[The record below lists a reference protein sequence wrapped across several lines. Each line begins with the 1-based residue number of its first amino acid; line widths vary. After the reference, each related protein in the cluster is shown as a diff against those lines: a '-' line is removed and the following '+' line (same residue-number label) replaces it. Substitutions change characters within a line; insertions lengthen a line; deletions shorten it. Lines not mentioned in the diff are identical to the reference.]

1 MLKKYFE
8 PGALLSFPAYRA
20 LLISGILTVIAMSA
34 FPIALAVTVL
44 DAGGSATTL
53 GIILAV
59 RVLSGVLMAP
69 VGGVWADRLPRKTIL
84 ILADGFRAI
93 MGSVV
98 VFIDPKSI
106 SMWILGAIVVLMG
119 ISDAF
124 GGPAAGAI
132 MPSILPDHLL
142 PAGNVIRG
150 IALKGS
156 TIAGPGIAGIIV
168 VSLGTHATY
177 VATSI
182 FFLIGAALL
191 FRINEGPKVASENP
205 QTTFIEEIREGLN
218 VVWYYKWIAA
228 MILMASVQLMMVI
241 GVENV
246 LLPVITKRDF
256 GTASVF
262 ATSAALFSAGGAISA
277 VICIKSKV
285 KNPGLV
291 SVVVW
296 GLFVLAPLVLAF
308 PNSKTVIFIAYFIA
322 GFSVGPWEAFWAT
335 QVQREVP
342 AEYQGRVFAIDYMGS
357 LGLMPLGMAL
367 AGPLV
372 NLFGERE
379 LLIGVAIFHLIIC
392 AAVLLVPGV
401 KEMKSSRPPYSPQGT
416 ISSKSEQDQA

>member
-20 LLISGILTVIAMSA
+20 LLISGVLTVLAMSA

-53 GIILAV
+53 GLILAV

-69 VGGVWADRLPRKTIL
+69 IGGVWVDRLPRRTIL

-93 MGSVV
+93 IGSVV
-98 VFIDPKSI
+98 IFIDPENI

-124 GGPAAGAI
+124 GGPAQGAI
-132 MPSILPDHLL
+132 MQSILPDRLL
-142 PAGNVIRG
+142 PSGNVIKG
-150 IALKGS
+150 IAFKGA
-156 TIAGPGIAGIIV
+156 TIAGPGIAGVIV

-182 FFLIGAALL
+182 FFLVGAALL
-191 FRINEGPKVASENP
+191 FLVNEGTKVASENP
-205 QTTFIEEIREGLN
+205 QTTFIEEMREGLR

-256 GTASVF
+256 GTASVY

-308 PNSKTVIFIAYFIA
+308 PSAKSVIFIAYFIA

-342 AEYQGRVFAIDYMGS
+342 PEYQGRVFAIDYMGS

-372 NLFGERE
+372 NVFGEPE

-392 AAVLLVPGV
+392 AVVLLVPGV
-401 KEMKSSRPPYSPQGT
+401 KEMKSSRPPYSPQGV
-416 ISSKSEQDQA
+416 ISSKGEQNQA

>member
-20 LLISGILTVIAMSA
+20 LLLSGILTVIAMSA

-59 RVLSGVLMAP
+59 RVLSGVVLAP
-69 VGGVWADRLPRKTIL
+69 VGGVWADRLPRRTIL
-84 ILADGFRAI
+84 IAADGFRAI

-106 SMWILGAIVVLMG
+106 SMWILGGIVVLMG
-119 ISDAF
+119 VSDAF

-142 PAGNVIRG
+142 PAGNVVRG

-156 TIAGPGIAGIIV
+156 TIAGPGVAGIIV

-182 FFLIGAALL
+182 FFLVGAALL
-191 FRINEGPKVASENP
+191 IRINEGPKVATDTHR
-205 QTTFIEEIREGLN
+205 TTFTEEIREGLQ

-296 GLFVLAPLVLAF
+296 GLFILAPLVLAF
-308 PNSKTVIFIAYFIA
+308 PNSKGLIFAAYFIA

-379 LLIGVAIFHLIIC
+379 LLIGVAAFHLFIC
-392 AAVLLVPGV
+392 AVVLLVPGV
-401 KEMKSSRPPYSPQGT
+401 REMKSSRPPYTPKSV
-416 ISSKSEQDQA
+416 ISS

>member
-8 PGALLSFPAYRA
+8 PGALLSFPAYRN
-20 LLISGILTVIAMSA
+20 LMISGILTTIAMSA

-53 GIILAV
+53 GIILAA

-69 VGGVWADRLPRKTIL
+69 IGGVWVDRLPRKTIL
-84 ILADGFRAI
+84 ILSDGFRAI

-98 VFIDPKSI
+98 IFINPENI
-106 SMWILGAIVVLMG
+106 SMIILGAIVILMG

-124 GGPAAGAI
+124 GGPASGAI
-132 MPSILPDHLL
+132 IPSILPDHLL
-142 PAGNVIRG
+142 PSGNVLRG

-156 TIAGPGIAGIIV
+156 TIAGPGIAGVIV

-177 VATSI
+177 IATSA
-182 FFLIGAALL
+182 FFLLGASLL
-191 FRINEGPKVASENP
+191 IRIDEGPIVANTDKKN
-205 QTTFIEEIREGLN
+205 QFVEEMREGLR

-228 MILMASVQLMMVI
+228 MIVMASVQLMLVI

-277 VICIKSKV
+277 IICIKSKV

-296 GLFVLAPLVLAF
+296 GLFILAPLVLAF
-308 PNSKTVIFIAYFIA
+308 PSSKTIIFIAYFAA

-342 AEYQGRVFAIDYMGS
+342 AKYQGRVFSIDYMGS

-372 NLFGERE
+372 NLFGERP
-379 LLIGVAIFHLIIC
+379 LLIGVAIFHLIVC
-392 AAVLLVPGV
+392 GMVLFVPGV
-401 KEMKSSRPPYSPQGT
+401 KEMKSSRPPYSSIG
-416 ISSKSEQDQA
+416 EQSQA

>member
-8 PGALLSFPAYRA
+8 PGALFSFPAYRA
-20 LLISGILTVIAMSA
+20 LLLSGILTVIAMSA

-53 GIILAV
+53 GLILAV
-59 RVLSGVLMAP
+59 RVLSGVVLAP
-69 VGGVWADRLPRKTIL
+69 VGGVWADRLPRRTIL
-84 ILADGFRAI
+84 IAADSFRAI

-106 SMWILGAIVVLMG
+106 SMWILGGIVVLMG
-119 ISDAF
+119 VSDAF

-142 PAGNVIRG
+142 PAGNVVRG

-156 TIAGPGIAGIIV
+156 TIAGPGVAGIIV

-182 FFLIGAALL
+182 FFLVGAALL
-191 FRINEGPKVASENP
+191 IRINEGPKVASDTHR
-205 QTTFIEEIREGLN
+205 TTFTDEIREGLQ

-296 GLFVLAPLVLAF
+296 GLFVLAPLVLAL
-308 PNSKTVIFIAYFIA
+308 PSSKSVIFIAYFIA

-372 NLFGERE
+372 NVFGEGE
-379 LLIGVAIFHLIIC
+379 LLIGVAAFHLFIC
-392 AAVLLVPGV
+392 AVVLLVPGV
-401 KEMKSSRPPYSPQGT
+401 KEMKSSRPPYTP
-416 ISSKSEQDQA
+416 KSVIYS

>member
-1 MLKKYFE
+1 MFKKYFE
-8 PGALLSFPAYRA
+8 PGALLSYSAYRN
-20 LLISGILTVIAMSA
+20 LILSNILTIIAMSA

-44 DAGGSATTL
+44 DAGGNASTL

-59 RVLSGVLMAP
+59 RVLSSVLLAP
-69 VGGVWADRLPRKTIL
+69 VGGVWSDRLPRKTIL
-84 ILADGFRAI
+84 IFADGFRAM
-93 MGSVV
+93 MGSIVI
-98 VFIDPKSI
+98 FINPENI
-106 SMWILGAIVVLMG
+106 SLWILGAIVALMG
-119 ISDAF
+119 ASDAF
-124 GGPAAGAI
+124 GGPASGAI
-132 MPSILPDHLL
+132 IPSLLPDHLL

-150 IALKGS
+150 IVLKGG
-156 TIAGPGIAGIIV
+156 TIAGPGIAGVIV

-177 VATSI
+177 IATSV
-182 FFLIGAALL
+182 FFLIGALL
-191 FRINEGPKVASENP
+191 LIRIDEGPRVAPVGVESHFMN
-205 QTTFIEEIREGLN
+205 EIREGLR

-228 MILMASVQLMMVI
+228 MIVMASVQLMMVI

-262 ATSAALFSAGGAISA
+262 AASAALFSLGGAISA
-277 VICIKSKV
+277 VICIKAKV

-296 GLFVLAPLVLAF
+296 GLFIFAPLVLAF
-308 PNSKTVIFIAYFIA
+308 PSSKELIFFAYFVA

-372 NLFGERE
+372 NVFGERE
-379 LLIGVAIFHLIIC
+379 LLIGVAVFHLLIC
-392 AAVLLVPGV
+392 AVVLFVPGV
-401 KEMKSSRPPYSPQGT
+401 KQMKSTKAPYYSQG
-416 ISSKSEQDQA
+416 EQSHS

>member
-8 PGALLSFPAYRA
+8 PGALFSFPAYRA

-53 GIILAV
+53 GLILAV
-59 RVLSGVLMAP
+59 RVLSGVLLAP
-69 VGGVWADRLPRKTIL
+69 VGGVWADRLPRRTIL

-98 VFIDPKSI
+98 VFIDPKNI
-106 SMWILGAIVVLMG
+106 SMWILGGIVVLMG
-119 ISDAF
+119 VSDAF

-142 PAGNVIRG
+142 PAGNVVRG

-191 FRINEGPKVASENP
+191 VRINEGPKVATEDP
-205 QTTFIEEIREGLN
+205 QTTFIEEIREGLQ

-228 MILMASVQLMMVI
+228 MIVMASVQLMIVI

-262 ATSAALFSAGGAISA
+262 ASAAALFSAGGAISA

-296 GLFVLAPLVLAF
+296 GLFILAPLVLAF
-308 PNSKTVIFIAYFIA
+308 PNSRMLIFGAYFIA

-372 NLFGERE
+372 NIFGERE
-379 LLIGVAIFHLIIC
+379 LLIGVAAFHLFIC
-392 AAVLLVPGV
+392 AVVLLVPGV
-401 KEMKSSRPPYSPQGT
+401 KEMKSSRPPYTPKSA
-416 ISSKSEQDQA
+416 ISS

>member
-8 PGALLSFPAYRA
+8 PGALFSFPAYRA
-20 LLISGILTVIAMSA
+20 LLLSGILTVIAMSA

-53 GIILAV
+53 GLILAV
-59 RVLSGVLMAP
+59 RVLSGVLLAP

-84 ILADGFRAI
+84 IAADGFRAI

-106 SMWILGAIVVLMG
+106 SMWILGGIVVLMG
-119 ISDAF
+119 VSDAF

-132 MPSILPDHLL
+132 IPSILPDHLL
-142 PAGNVIRG
+142 PAGNVVRG

-182 FFLIGAALL
+182 FFLVGAVLL
-191 FRINEGPKVASENP
+191 VRINEGPKVASENP
-205 QTTFIEEIREGLN
+205 QTTFVEEMREGLQ

-228 MILMASVQLMMVI
+228 MILMASVQLMMVV

-277 VICIKSKV
+277 LICIKSTV

-308 PNSKTVIFIAYFIA
+308 PSSKSVIFIAYFIA

-342 AEYQGRVFAIDYMGS
+342 AAYQGRVFAIDYMGS

-372 NLFGERE
+372 NVFGEGE
-379 LLIGVAIFHLIIC
+379 LLIGVAAFHLFIC
-392 AAVLLVPGV
+392 AVVLLVPGV
-401 KEMKSSRPPYSPQGT
+401 KQMKSARPPYTPKSV
-416 ISSKSEQDQA
+416 ISS

>member
-1 MLKKYFE
+1 MFEKYFE
-8 PGALLSFPAYRA
+8 PGALLSYSAYRN
-20 LLISGILTVIAMSA
+20 LIFSNILTIIAMSA

-44 DAGGSATTL
+44 DAGGNASTL

-59 RVLSGVLMAP
+59 RVLSSVLLAP
-69 VGGVWADRLPRKTIL
+69 VGGVWSDRLPRKTIL
-84 ILADGFRAI
+84 IFADGFRAI
-93 MGSVV
+93 MGSIVI
-98 VFIDPKSI
+98 FINPENI
-106 SMWILGAIVVLMG
+106 SLWILGAIVALMG
-119 ISDAF
+119 ASDAF
-124 GGPAAGAI
+124 GGPASGAI
-132 MPSILPDHLL
+132 IPSLLPDHLL

-150 IALKGS
+150 IVLKGG
-156 TIAGPGIAGIIV
+156 TIAGPGIAGVIV

-177 VATSI
+177 IATSI
-182 FFLIGAALL
+182 FFLIGALL
-191 FRINEGPKVASENP
+191 LIRIDEGPRVAPVGVQSDFMN
-205 QTTFIEEIREGLN
+205 EIREGLR

-228 MILMASVQLMMVI
+228 MIVMASVQLMMVI

-262 ATSAALFSAGGAISA
+262 AASAALFSLGGAISA
-277 VICIKSKV
+277 VICIKAKV

-296 GLFVLAPLVLAF
+296 GLFIFAPLVLAF
-308 PNSKTVIFIAYFIA
+308 PSSKELIFFAYFVA

-372 NLFGERE
+372 NVFGERE
-379 LLIGVAIFHLIIC
+379 LLIGVAIFHLVIC
-392 AAVLLVPGV
+392 AVVLLVPGV
-401 KEMKSSRPPYSPQGT
+401 KQMKSTKDPYYSQG
-416 ISSKSEQDQA
+416 EQGHS

>member
-1 MLKKYFE
+1 
-8 PGALLSFPAYRA
+8 
-20 LLISGILTVIAMSA
+20 MSA

-53 GIILAV
+53 GLILAV
-59 RVLSGVLMAP
+59 RVLSGVVLAP
-69 VGGVWADRLPRKTIL
+69 VGGVWVDRLPRKTIL

-124 GGPAAGAI
+124 GGPAQGAI

-142 PAGNVIRG
+142 PAGNVVKG
-150 IALKGS
+150 IAFKGS
-156 TIAGPGIAGIIV
+156 TIAGPGVAGIIV

-182 FFLIGAALL
+182 FFLLGAVLL
-191 FRINEGPKVASENP
+191 LRINEGPKVASDTHR
-205 QTTFIEEIREGLN
+205 TTFSEEMREGLQ

-228 MILMASVQLMMVI
+228 MILMASVQLMIVI

-296 GLFVLAPLVLAF
+296 GLFILAPLVLAF
-308 PNSKTVIFIAYFIA
+308 PNSKNLIFIAYFIA

-357 LGLMPLGMAL
+357 VGLMPLGMAL

-372 NLFGERE
+372 NVFGERE
-379 LLIGVAIFHLIIC
+379 LLIGVAAFHLFIC
-392 AAVLLVPGV
+392 AVVLLVPGV
-401 KEMKSSRPPYSPQGT
+401 KQMKSSRPPYTPKSA
-416 ISSKSEQDQA
+416 ISS

>member
-1 MLKKYFE
+1 MFKKYFE

-20 LLISGILTVIAMSA
+20 LLISGILTVLAMSA

-53 GIILAV
+53 GLILAV

-69 VGGVWADRLPRKTIL
+69 IGGVWVDRLPRKTIL
-84 ILADGFRAI
+84 ILADGFRAVV
-93 MGSVV
+93 GSIV

-106 SMWILGAIVVLMG
+106 SMWILGAIVVFMG

-124 GGPAAGAI
+124 GGPAQGAI

-142 PAGNVIRG
+142 PAGNVVKG
-150 IALKGS
+150 IAFKGA

-191 FRINEGPKVASENP
+191 IRINEGPKVAADNP
-205 QTTFIEEIREGLN
+205 QTTFITEIREGLR

-296 GLFVLAPLVLAF
+296 GLFILAPLVLAF
-308 PNSKTVIFIAYFIA
+308 PSSKAIIFGAYFIA

-367 AGPLV
+367 AGPMV
-372 NLFGERE
+372 DLFGERE
-379 LLIGVAIFHLIIC
+379 LLIGVAIFHLFIC
-392 AAVLLVPGV
+392 AVVLLVPGV
-401 KEMKSSRPPYSPQGT
+401 KEMKSSRPPYSPV
-416 ISSKSEQDQA
+416 SS

>member
-20 LLISGILTVIAMSA
+20 LLISGILTVVAMSA
-34 FPIALAVTVL
+34 FPVALAVTVL

-59 RVLSGVLMAP
+59 RVLSGVVMAP
-69 VGGVWADRLPRKTIL
+69 VGGVWADRLPRRTIL

-93 MGSVV
+93 MGSIV
-98 VFIDPKSI
+98 VFIDPKNI
-106 SMWILGAIVVLMG
+106 SMWILGGIVVMMG
-119 ISDAF
+119 VSDAF

-142 PAGNVIRG
+142 PSGNVVRG

-156 TIAGPGIAGIIV
+156 TIAGPGIAGAIV

-182 FFLIGAALL
+182 FFLLGAALL
-191 FRINEGPKVASENP
+191 IRINEGPKVASENHRS
-205 QTTFIEEIREGLN
+205 TFVEEVREGVR

-228 MILMASVQLMMVI
+228 MIIMASFQLMLVI

-262 ATSAALFSAGGAISA
+262 ATAAALFSAGGAISA

-296 GLFVLAPLVLAF
+296 GLFILAPLVLAF
-308 PNSKTVIFIAYFIA
+308 PSSKAVIFIAYFIA

-367 AGPLV
+367 AGPMV
-372 NLFGERE
+372 NIFGERE
-379 LLIGVAIFHLIIC
+379 LLVGVAIFHLIIC
-392 AAVLLVPGV
+392 AVVLLVPGV
-401 KEMKSSRPPYSPQGT
+401 KEMKSSRPPYSPENA
-416 ISSKSEQDQA
+416 ISS

>member
-1 MLKKYFE
+1 
-8 PGALLSFPAYRA
+8 
-20 LLISGILTVIAMSA
+20 MSA

-53 GIILAV
+53 GLILAV
-59 RVLSGVLMAP
+59 RVLSGVLLAP
-69 VGGVWADRLPRKTIL
+69 VGGVWADRLPRRTIL

-93 MGSVV
+93 IGSVV
-98 VFIDPKSI
+98 VFIDPKNI
-106 SMWILGAIVVLMG
+106 SMWILGGIVVLMG
-119 ISDAF
+119 VSDAF

-142 PAGNVIRG
+142 PAGNVVRG

-182 FFLIGAALL
+182 FFLVGAALL
-191 FRINEGPKVASENP
+191 VRINEGPKVASENP
-205 QTTFIEEIREGLN
+205 QTTFVEEIREGAR

-228 MILMASVQLMMVI
+228 MIIMASLQLMLVI

-262 ATSAALFSAGGAISA
+262 ATAAALFSAGGAISA

-296 GLFVLAPLVLAF
+296 GLFILAPLVLAF
-308 PNSKTVIFIAYFIA
+308 PNSKSLIFGAYFIA

-372 NLFGERE
+372 NIFGERE
-379 LLIGVAIFHLIIC
+379 LLIGVAAFHLFIC
-392 AAVLLVPGV
+392 AVVLLVPGV
-401 KEMKSSRPPYSPQGT
+401 KEMKSSRPPYTPRGA
-416 ISSKSEQDQA
+416 ISS

>member
-1 MLKKYFE
+1 
-8 PGALLSFPAYRA
+8 
-20 LLISGILTVIAMSA
+20 MSA
-34 FPIALAVTVL
+34 FPVALAVTVL

-53 GIILAV
+53 GLILAV
-59 RVLSGVLMAP
+59 RVLSGVLMSP
-69 VGGVWADRLPRKTIL
+69 IGGVWVDRLPRKTIL
-84 ILADGFRAI
+84 IVSDGFRAI
-93 MGSVV
+93 IGSIV
-98 VFIDPKSI
+98 VFIDPENI

-124 GGPAAGAI
+124 GGPASGAI

-142 PAGNVIRG
+142 PAGNVVKG
-150 IALKGS
+150 IAFKGS
-156 TIAGPGIAGIIV
+156 TIAGPGVAGIIV

-182 FFLIGAALL
+182 FFLVGAALL

-205 QTTFIEEIREGLN
+205 QTTFAEEIREGLR

-228 MILMASVQLMMVI
+228 MILMASIQLMMVI

-256 GTASVF
+256 GTASVY

-308 PNSKTVIFIAYFIA
+308 PSAKSVIFIAYFIA

-342 AEYQGRVFAIDYMGS
+342 PEYQGRVFAIDYMGS

-372 NLFGERE
+372 NVFGEPE
-379 LLIGVAIFHLIIC
+379 LLIGVAIFHLIVC
-392 AAVLLVPGV
+392 AVVLFVPGV
-401 KEMKSSRPPYSPQGT
+401 KEMKSSRPPYSPQGA

>member
-8 PGALLSFPAYRA
+8 PGALFSFPAYRA
-20 LLISGILTVIAMSA
+20 LLLSGILTVIAMSA

-53 GIILAV
+53 GLILAV
-59 RVLSGVLMAP
+59 RVLSGVVLAP
-69 VGGVWADRLPRKTIL
+69 VGGVWVDRLPRKTIL

-124 GGPAAGAI
+124 GGPAQGAI

-142 PAGNVIRG
+142 PAGNVVKG
-150 IALKGS
+150 IAFKGS
-156 TIAGPGIAGIIV
+156 TIAGPGVAGIIV

-177 VATSI
+177 VATSV
-182 FFLIGAALL
+182 FFLLGAVLL
-191 FRINEGPKVASENP
+191 LRINEGPKVASDTHR
-205 QTTFIEEIREGLN
+205 TTFSEEMREGLQ

-228 MILMASVQLMMVI
+228 MILMASVQLMIVI

-296 GLFVLAPLVLAF
+296 GLFILAPLVLAF
-308 PNSKTVIFIAYFIA
+308 PNSKNLIFIAYFIA

-357 LGLMPLGMAL
+357 VGLMSLGMAL

-372 NLFGERE
+372 NVFGERE
-379 LLIGVAIFHLIIC
+379 LLIGVAAFHLFIC
-392 AAVLLVPGV
+392 AVVLLVPGV
-401 KEMKSSRPPYSPQGT
+401 KQMKSSRPPYTPKSA
-416 ISSKSEQDQA
+416 ISS

>member
-8 PGALLSFPAYRA
+8 PGALFSFPAYRA
-20 LLISGILTVIAMSA
+20 LLLSGILTVIAMSA

-53 GIILAV
+53 GLILAV
-59 RVLSGVLMAP
+59 RVLSGVVLAP
-69 VGGVWADRLPRKTIL
+69 VGGVWADRLPRRTIL
-84 ILADGFRAI
+84 IAADSFRAI

-106 SMWILGAIVVLMG
+106 SMWILGGIVVLMG
-119 ISDAF
+119 VSDAF

-142 PAGNVIRG
+142 PAGNVVRG

-156 TIAGPGIAGIIV
+156 TIAGPGVAGIIV

-182 FFLIGAALL
+182 FFLVGAALL
-191 FRINEGPKVASENP
+191 IRINEGPKVASDTHR
-205 QTTFIEEIREGLN
+205 TTFTDEIREGLQ

-308 PNSKTVIFIAYFIA
+308 PSSKSVIFIAYFIA

-372 NLFGERE
+372 NVFGEGE
-379 LLIGVAIFHLIIC
+379 LLIGVAAFHLFIC
-392 AAVLLVPGV
+392 AVVLLVPGV
-401 KEMKSSRPPYSPQGT
+401 KEMKSSRPPYTP
-416 ISSKSEQDQA
+416 KSVIYS